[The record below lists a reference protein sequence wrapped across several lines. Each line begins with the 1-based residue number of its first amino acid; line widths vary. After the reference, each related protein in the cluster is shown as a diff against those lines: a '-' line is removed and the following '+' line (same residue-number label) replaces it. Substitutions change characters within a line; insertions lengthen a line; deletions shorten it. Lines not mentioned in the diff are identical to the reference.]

1 VALTL
6 SPDAPPA
13 PRRAELEALLDDLA
27 ELIAVGG
34 WERVARPPVQPGE
47 RSFPDPWQPTPAGV
61 DLLVQRLRWHAGV
74 DVAITVDDRR
84 EQAGPRPRR
93 AVTEAEIVAAGDDAA
108 TLALYAIGDDDVV
121 GTLAHEVGL
130 AWVLAGRRR
139 TSAPF
144 REGAA
149 TEPTDEDRAR
159 GSLAAVY
166 LGLGVIATAAA
177 YQQFTGGTYQVHLG
191 FAPIEYDVI
200 QAGHLPLA
208 AMAFLLAVQAE
219 VRGER
224 AVAGLKGPADDE
236 VRAWRRALLGQGP
249 ALRERLG
256 IPAPMTWPAL
266 DRPLPPAPEA
276 ALPEARVPR
285 RAEGKRVFRVR
296 GRRSGLGFLA
306 GSVGGA
312 VVTVALGAAGAEAA
326 ALLAGGMATGAA
338 VGRRIRVARCSEC
351 IERVAIA
358 AAECP
363 RCGGDFVGDIDH
375 RDERLAAEEATEER

>member
-1 VALTL
+1 VALAL

-13 PRRAELEALLDDLA
+13 PRRAEIEVLLDDLA
-27 ELIAVGG
+27 ALIAAGG
-34 WERVARPPVQPGE
+34 WERFARAPVAPGE

-61 DLLVQRLRWHAGV
+61 ERLVQRLRWHAGV
-74 DVAITVDDRR
+74 ELAIAVEDRR
-84 EQAGPRPRR
+84 DQAGPRPRR
-93 AVTEAEIVAAGDDAA
+93 AVTEAEVAAVDGDRA
-108 TLALYAIGDDDVV
+108 TLALFAIGDDDVV
-121 GTLAHEVGL
+121 GTLAHEVGV
-130 AWVLAGRRR
+130 AWVTDGRRR
-139 TSAPF
+139 GAPPF

-149 TEPTDEDRAR
+149 TTPTDDDRGR

-166 LGLGVIATAAA
+166 LGLGAIATAAA

-208 AMAFLLAVQAE
+208 AMAFLLAAQAE
-219 VRGER
+219 VRGDR
-224 AVAGLKGPADDE
+224 QVAGLRGPADDE
-236 VRAWRRALLGQGP
+236 VRAWRRALAGQGP

-266 DRPLPPAPEA
+266 DRPLPPAPQA
-276 ALPEARVPR
+276 ALPAARAPR

-296 GRRSGLGFLA
+296 GRRAGLGFLA
-306 GSVGGA
+306 GSVGGV

-326 ALLAGGMATGAA
+326 ALLVGGMATGAA
-338 VGRRIRVARCSEC
+338 VGRRVRVARCSEC

-358 AAECP
+358 AADCP
-363 RCGGDFVGDIDH
+363 RCGGSFGGDIDH